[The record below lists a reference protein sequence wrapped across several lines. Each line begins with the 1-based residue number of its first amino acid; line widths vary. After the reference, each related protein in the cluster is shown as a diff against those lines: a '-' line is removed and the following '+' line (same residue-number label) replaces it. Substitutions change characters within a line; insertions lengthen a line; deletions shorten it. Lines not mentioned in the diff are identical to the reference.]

1 MRGGLATWLL
11 ARGPGKV
18 AVTDDERDAVR
29 LEVEQGLLKLSVRHP
44 DELAVLVGRVA
55 QNVAD
60 VAPSIKNSQM
70 ASPQNCRPDATQTQR
85 SANATQRER
94 VPGRDS
100 ARDTTQRE
108 RNAA

>member
-1 MRGGLATWLL
+1 MQQHEQCKLWYLNE
-11 ARGPGKV
+11 ARFCVILGPH
-18 AVTDDERDAVR
+18 
-29 LEVEQGLLKLSVRHP
+29 GLLLQESSAGNS
-44 DELAVLVGRVA
+44 LAKTA
-55 QNVAD
+55 QKVEIAD

-94 VPGRDS
+94 VLGRDS
-100 ARDTTQRE
+100 ARDATQRE